1 MEHSAAPR
9 MLPLPI
15 ANVLARAFVTSEVS
29 SDALVRQ
36 AELVV
41 RGPRRLVRQLADHY
55 LETFGTGVRP
65 RHREVVRVL
74 RAMPLWEDDE
84 SLAARLS
91 LRYVRRVPLLSAPT
105 MQSPIRDL
113 GPRLPTLV
121 SVGELATWVGLTV
134 SELEWFADLK
144 DLNRRADAPA
154 LTHYHVSIRA
164 KPSGGIR
171 VIEAPQPRLKA
182 IQRKILHEILSLVP
196 QYYDAAHG
204 FVKGRSVRT
213 FAQPHVQ
220 HAVVLRLDLADFF
233 PRISGARV
241 QTVFRT
247 LGYPE
252 AVADLLGGLCTT
264 TTPRQLFAT
273 ARHPATS
280 PRVLADAAQL
290 YRRPHLPQGAPTSP
304 ALANLCAYR
313 LDCRLT
319 GLADWAG
326 AVYTRYADDLAFS
339 GDGEFARNVER
350 YAAQIAAIAL
360 EEGWPVQHHKTR
372 IMRQGVRQQ
381 VAGVVVNTRLNIAR
395 EEYDRL
401 KAILTNCIRH
411 GPTSQN
417 RDGRPDFRAYLS
429 GKVAWVCSVN
439 EARGSKLQA
448 MLERIEWGP

>member
-1 MEHSAAPR
+1 

-15 ANVLARAFVTSEVS
+15 ANVLARAFVTSDAS
-29 SDALVRQ
+29 SDALVQQ
-36 AELVV
+36 AALVV
-41 RGPRRLVRQLADHY
+41 RGPRRLVRQLAEHY
-55 LETFGTGVRP
+55 LATFGVGVRP
-65 RHREVVRVL
+65 RLREVVRVL
-74 RAMPLWEDDE
+74 RAMDLWEDDPT
-84 SLAARLS
+84 LAARVS
-91 LRYVRRVPLLSAPT
+91 RRYVRRVPPLEAAT
-105 MQSPIRDL
+105 MQSPIHEL
-113 GPRLPTLV
+113 GTRLPSLRT
-121 SVGELATWVGLTV
+121 SGALATWLGLTV
-134 SELEWFADLK
+134 SELEWFADLR
-144 DLNRRADAPA
+144 DLNRRATAPTLA
-154 LTHYHVSIRA
+154 HYHVNVRT
-164 KPSGGIR
+164 KPHGGVR

-182 IQRKILHEILSLVP
+182 MQRRILEEILSQVP
-196 QYYDAAHG
+196 LYYDAAHG

-220 HAVVLRLDLADFF
+220 HAVVLRVDLADFF
-233 PRISGARV
+233 SRVSGARV

-264 TTPRQLFAT
+264 TTPRHLFAAT
-273 ARHPATS
+273 RHPTIS
-280 PRVLADAAQL
+280 SHVLADAAQL
-290 YRRPHLPQGAPTSP
+290 HRRPHLPQGAPTSP

-339 GDGEFARNVER
+339 GDGEFARHVER

-381 VAGVVVNTRLNIAR
+381 LAGVIVNTRVNVAR
-395 EEYDRL
+395 DEYDRL
-401 KAILTNCIRH
+401 KAILTNCVRH
-411 GPTSQN
+411 GPASQN
-417 RDGRPDFRAYLS
+417 REGRPDFGAYLS
-429 GKVAWVCSVN
+429 GKVAWVRSVN

-448 MLERIEWGP
+448 LLARIEWGSEE